1 VVNYARRMLSIN
13 DQILNVLAPGP
24 SVPPLRVGIPGDF
37 AASILPKIVAEYQA
51 RTPRLPGLQLRGD
64 PSENLL
70 RDLRQG

>member
-1 VVNYARRMLSIN
+1 MSLPPAHRFRRCVS
-13 DQILNVLAPGP
+13 AY
-24 SVPPLRVGIPGDF
+24 RGDF